1 MAVGKAAD
9 ELNVTHAAV
18 SQQIRSLENWVGV
31 PLVRRAGRS
40 LALTET
46 GHIYAAELRESF
58 EQMVS
63 ATQALK
69 RRDSKRPVKI
79 TLTTSFASRWLM
91 PRLHGFRSVHPD
103 ISIQFEPET
112 RVVDLLQSDY
122 DFAIRY
128 GAGRWPR
135 LKSTRLANGALI
147 PVCSPLYLK
156 NAPPLEKAEDLL
168 NQQLLHEHEVEEWTQ
183 WLRHKKVD
191 DFDLSGKTSLLV
203 GHLAHQAALQGEGI
217 FLSALSLVEDDLRE
231 GRLVLPLGLR
241 EDRSAGY
248 YLVTRED
255 VALRPIAKIL
265 HDWILTQAEVD
276 QETTNIDIDDASVDI
291 EAG

>member
-1 MAVGKAAD
+1 M
-9 ELNVTHAAV
+9 
-18 SQQIRSLENWVGV
+18 
-31 PLVRRAGRS
+31 
-40 LALTET
+40 
-46 GHIYAAELRESF
+46 
-58 EQMVS
+58 
-63 ATQALK
+63 
-69 RRDSKRPVKI
+69 
-79 TLTTSFASRWLM
+79 
-91 PRLHGFRSVHPD
+91 HPD

-183 WLRHKKVD
+183 WLRQEGSMTLISVVRHP
-191 DFDLSGKTSLLV
+191 FWSGIWPIRPPCR
-203 GHLAHQAALQGEGI
+203 GRI

-276 QETTNIDIDDASVDI
+276 QETTNIEIDDASVDI